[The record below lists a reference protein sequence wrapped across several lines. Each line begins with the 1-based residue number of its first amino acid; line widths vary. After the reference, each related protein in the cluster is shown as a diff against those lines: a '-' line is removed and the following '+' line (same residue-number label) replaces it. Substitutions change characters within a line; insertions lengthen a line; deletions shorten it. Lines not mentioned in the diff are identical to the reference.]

1 MTQTSAQSEQFTGL
15 ILLTGTDAPGIAAS
29 LFETLAP
36 FAVHVIDIEQ
46 VVINKRLILTVLIGA
61 NPAHQS
67 AIEEDLSSCALTL
80 DVDIATLFGNSELTI
95 LPNKVVEIHVSASKL
110 HPRAVALVAKALT
123 DSGANIE
130 KFARTSAAPVSICVT
145 VSGASK
151 QDIDTALAAIVFE
164 DATTIAVKDL

>member
-1 MTQTSAQSEQFTGL
+1 M
-15 ILLTGTDAPGIAAS
+15 
-29 LFETLAP
+29 
-36 FAVHVIDIEQ
+36 
-46 VVINKRLILTVLIGA
+46 INKRLILTVLIGA

-80 DVDIATLFGNSELTI
+80 DVDISTLFGNSELTI

-130 KFARTSAAPVSICVT
+130 KFARTSAEPVSICVT

-164 DATTIAVKDL
+164 DATTIVVKDL

>member
-46 VVINKRLILTVLIGA
+46 VVINNRLILTVLIGA

-67 AIEEDLSSCALTL
+67 AIEDDLSSCALAL
-80 DVDIATLFGNSELTI
+80 DVDIATLFSSSDLAI
-95 LPNKVVEIHVSASKL
+95 LPDKMVEIHISANKL

-123 DSGANIE
+123 ESGANIE
-130 KFARTSAAPVSICVT
+130 RFVRTSAAPVSICVT
-145 VSGASK
+145 VSGVK
-151 QDIDTALAAIVFE
+151 KTEIDTALVAIAFE
-164 DATTIAVKDL
+164 DATTIVVKDL